1 MCLGIVP
8 DPASLTFSYRYL
20 DLILPQMPVQ
30 NFPSPHFCRE
40 EVMNGQQ
47 GKIIMFTRNRTAFA
61 EYERVILSEEI
72 HSPGAFTRT
81 GMTAGTLLETQHGWY
96 PVEQLNVGDRI
107 ATLDGGMARIIA
119 TRHDFAEPVSL
130 NTPSDGFLHVPG
142 GAFENCAALMLPVD
156 QYVGIES
163 AEAEKLLGEPAV
175 LIPAT
180 ALEGYRGISRRFPE
194 NRVEV
199 INLQFEDE
207 EIVFANTGVQ
217 IYCGSGSETDYFTR
231 LDVNHARSLLQLMDS
246 ELGFLSPI
254 AEARFAA

>member
-1 MCLGIVP
+1 
-8 DPASLTFSYRYL
+8 
-20 DLILPQMPVQ
+20 
-30 NFPSPHFCRE
+30 
-40 EVMNGQQ
+40 
-47 GKIIMFTRNRTAFA
+47 MFTRNKTAFA
-61 EYERVILSEEI
+61 EYERVILSEEVN
-72 HSPGAFTRT
+72 SPGAFTRT
-81 GMTAGTLLETQHGWY
+81 GMVAGTLLETQHGWY
-96 PVEQLNVGDRI
+96 PVEQLNVGDRV
-107 ATLDGGMARIIA
+107 ATIDGGMARIVA

-130 NTPSDGFLHVPG
+130 GNPSVGFLHVPG
-142 GAFENCAALMLPVD
+142 GALENCAVLMLPVD

-180 ALEGYRGISRRFPE
+180 ALEGYRGISRCFPE
-194 NRVEV
+194 ERVEV

-217 IYCGSGSETDYFTR
+217 IYCGSGMDSDYFTR
-231 LDVNHARSLLQLMDS
+231 LDLKRARSLLQLMDS